1 MTVTE
6 LKNQGRADKFRL
18 FTYSGKEFLSE
29 RQLESFVLTGYRKLS
44 VDRVYILG
52 KVAEDVTERGNLVGY
67 QSGNTYGLALDS
79 VFGYTHMA
87 HGINYDDMLKFL
99 EDDLTQ

>member
-1 MTVTE
+1 MIVTE
-6 LKNQGRADKFRL
+6 LENKGIADKFRL

-44 VDRVYILG
+44 VDKVWVLG
-52 KVAEDVTERGNLVGY
+52 KVTGDVIERGNLVGY

-87 HGINYDDMLKFL
+87 HSIRYDDMLKFM